1 MKQRISLFLFRRIK
15 EKPEIMAS
23 NSLSSVAVDTN
34 RGFRHYTSWIVLF
47 NSLFYYLIANMLIF
61 TITCLSSVVMAS
73 LFGISTYICKDQLS
87 FLVSSGNWGRDEIIS
102 IFCTAPFISLM
113 AAIGLLGLYESKA
126 SSNSRFRI
134 LLAWMIILCFANFFG
149 GIIMGAFLN
158 RGLGYVLMYLYIMDT
173 GKVVITIICMM
184 ILFIIGQALSRFFL
198 FTANV
203 YHYELRGGDKL
214 RFGIFQFLIPFIFG
228 NIIIGLL
235 NFPTLSLDHTCI
247 RISALFIL
255 IPLLIGCRT
264 TPDLFFYEEPRLP
277 SLAIKT
283 AGIALMLLLIGRFV
297 LGGGIVL

>member
-1 MKQRISLFLFRRIK
+1 MT
-15 EKPEIMAS
+15 S
-23 NSLSSVAVDTN
+23 NNLSTIAVDTN
-34 RGFRHYTSWIVLF
+34 QNFQHYTSWIVLF
-47 NSLFYYLIANMLIF
+47 NSLFYYLIANVLIF
-61 TITCLSSVVMAS
+61 TLMSLSSVVIAS
-73 LFGISTYICKDQLS
+73 LFDISTVICKDHFI
-87 FLVSSGNWGRDEIIS
+87 FLIRSGNWSLDTVIS
-102 IFCTAPFISLM
+102 VFGTAPFISLM
-113 AAIGLLGLYESKA
+113 AAIGLLVLYESKV
-126 SSNSRFRI
+126 SCNNRFRI

-214 RFGIFQFLIPFIFG
+214 RFGIFQFLIPFILG
-228 NIIIGLL
+228 NIIIGLF
-235 NFPTLSLDHTCI
+235 NFPILSLDHTCI

-255 IPLLIGCRT
+255 IPLLIGCKT
-264 TPDLFFYEEPRLP
+264 TPDLFFYKEPRLP
-277 SLAIKT
+277 SLAIKP

-297 LGGGIVL
+297 FGNRIVI